1 MVATAHNKQI
11 FLLALLNFPS
21 CINDLV
27 YKFKKNIDVN
37 SKVNYQGGIPKLRL
51 RVLLKAMIPTTQGN
65 QMVKDPN
72 FLKNIENYINMFNCE
87 ASYFTEM
94 DGNRTFIFVLDLP
107 NTDMIPAIAEPLFQ
121 GYDADVEIHPAMN
134 FDDLK
139 NAISKMQR

>member
-1 MVATAHNKQI
+1 MT
-11 FLLALLNFPS
+11 
-21 CINDLV
+21 D
-27 YKFKKNIDVN
+27 

-51 RVLLKAMIPTTQGN
+51 RVLLKATIPTTEGN

-87 ASYFTEM
+87 ASYFIEM

-121 GYDADVEIHPAMN
+121 GYEADVEIHPAMN

-139 NAISKMQR
+139 NAIAKMQR

>member
-1 MVATAHNKQI
+1 M
-11 FLLALLNFPS
+11 
-21 CINDLV
+21 
-27 YKFKKNIDVN
+27 N
-37 SKVNYQGGIPKLRL
+37 SKVNYQGGIPQLRL
-51 RVLLKAMIPTTQGN
+51 RVLLKAMIPTTEGN

-121 GYDADVEIHPAMN
+121 RYEADVEIHPAMN

-139 NAISKMQR
+139 NAISKMQS